1 MPFVPQY
8 HPVTRP
14 LYLREYAQAYGDQHL
29 DVWVNPPAE
38 FRAKHSAL
46 LDEFLRRTVSVETAR
61 DAAGR
66 SQESQPAADLMREID
81 EYNRWTAETFIPQ
94 MDEWYAELYS
104 QNGETWTAEEVH
116 TFIEIDEALSNW
128 IRRKSLDL
136 ITEHRTGKKKV

>member
-46 LDEFLRRTVSVETAR
+46 LEEFLQRTVSVEKSREIAE
-61 DAAGR
+61 R
-66 SQESQPAADLMREID
+66 SQESQPAADLMREIE

-94 MDEWYAELYS
+94 MDEWYATLYS

-136 ITEHRTGKKKV
+136 ITEHRTGKKKA